1 MTLDTLP
8 KIKQMPEIATSRVRE
23 LQWGI
28 DWYAK
33 LYTEMK
39 YKEELAWKIYD
50 DAIESGASTEEKN
63 GIFLACKLFESNRIA
78 AYREWQGC
86 KRQYLELLN

>member
-1 MTLDTLP
+1 MALSTRNILKLPQMT
-8 KIKQMPEIATSRVRE
+8 TSRTRE
-23 LQWGI
+23 LQWGME
-28 DWYAK
+28 WYEK
-33 LYTEMK
+33 LYKEMK

-50 DAIESGASTEEKN
+50 DAIEKGASVQEKN

-78 AYREWQGC
+78 AYKDWQDC